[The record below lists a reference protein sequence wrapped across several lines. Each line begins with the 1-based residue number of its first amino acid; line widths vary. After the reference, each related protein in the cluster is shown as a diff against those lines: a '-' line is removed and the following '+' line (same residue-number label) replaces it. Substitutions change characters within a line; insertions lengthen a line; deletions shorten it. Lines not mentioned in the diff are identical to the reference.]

1 MEACDAGHCKKA
13 QRNKPSTTQLPFLD
27 HCHFFWPRRSDKV
40 NPLQIPEVHQCFTK
54 ALAPQFG
61 STTMTWHGY
70 VKDSQGTSG
79 IAWEMTDTKVYSE
92 FSTLCRLR
100 FHVFSPSKKV
110 FPCLVFRHIST
121 MFNHYSGVLVDLDGW
136 GFGRWDHGDIP
147 NQKNPHLQQVLAM
160 AELPRIVFQDGSNQT
175 SGRFW
180 WNPSFIRPC
189 PNFWA
194 PPWHPE
200 INQLISH
207 EKTALNLGVNHFFAV
222 KMIHRTSQIWLIDLL
237 KIPSSPFCASLED
250 KDLVILYKPI
260 HWEASTWYLD
270 WLRFGWLSRSQQF
283 VDRWLLGRL
292 MMESLANYPQVMRWD
307 RADLSR
313 CCMICM

>member
-1 MEACDAGHCKKA
+1 MEACDAEHCKKA

-100 FHVFSPSKKV
+100 FQCFFSFQEGFSLPS
-110 FPCLVFRHIST
+110 IST
-121 MFNHYSGVLVDLDGW
+121 YFDNVQSLFWCFGGFGW
-136 GFGRWDHGDIP
+136 LGMAGRWDHGDIP

-160 AELPRIVFQDGSNQT
+160 AELPRIVFQDGSNM
-175 SGRFW
+175 
-180 WNPSFIRPC
+180 
-189 PNFWA
+189 
-194 PPWHPE
+194 
-200 INQLISH
+200 
-207 EKTALNLGVNHFFAV
+207 V
-222 KMIHRTSQIWLIDLL
+222 
-237 KIPSSPFCASLED
+237 
-250 KDLVILYKPI
+250 
-260 HWEASTWYLD
+260 
-270 WLRFGWLSRSQQF
+270 
-283 VDRWLLGRL
+283 
-292 MMESLANYPQVMRWD
+292 
-307 RADLSR
+307 
-313 CCMICM
+313 

>member
-13 QRNKPSTTQLPFLD
+13 QINKPSTTQLPFLD

-110 FPCLVFRHIST
+110 FPCLVFHIFRQCSIIILVFWWIW
-121 MFNHYSGVLVDLDGW
+121 MAGDLVDETMVTYPTKKISICNRCLPWRNCPASSFRMGLTKPPV
-136 GFGRWDHGDIP
+136 GFDEIH
-147 NQKNPHLQQVLAM
+147 H
-160 AELPRIVFQDGSNQT
+160 S
-175 SGRFW
+175 SGRVRIFG
-180 WNPSFIRPC
+180 
-189 PNFWA
+189 
-194 PPWHPE
+194 HP
-200 INQLISH
+200 H
-207 EKTALNLGVNHFFAV
+207 GTRK
-222 KMIHRTSQIWLIDLL
+222 
-237 KIPSSPFCASLED
+237 
-250 KDLVILYKPI
+250 
-260 HWEASTWYLD
+260 
-270 WLRFGWLSRSQQF
+270 
-283 VDRWLLGRL
+283 
-292 MMESLANYPQVMRWD
+292 
-307 RADLSR
+307 
-313 CCMICM
+313 